1 MRVWLDWTA
10 CRPPPESKGTHGMT
24 LWNAILVGLKEIWAH
39 KFRSV
44 LTMLGIVLGVS
55 SLVTMSAMV
64 QGMENGA
71 REALVAVGGLEKI
84 RVEAQPVPVEQR
96 HLRDFATGV
105 TLNDVYALQ
114 HSAPEIT
121 KVSPEMRFDS
131 PPTLAAEG
139 KTHRTWMT
147 AGVWPIQVQLMEHVV
162 EHGRMFTELDNELAR
177 NVCVI
182 GTGIRDELFGKPED
196 TGEPVIPIG
205 RSLTINGYPFTIV
218 GMFTHYESEQDRKV
232 REVREREKQALLASG
247 TTNVPSGTKRNR
259 GWGGGGN
266 RRGNFAFWIKNNT
279 VYVPLNTMWMKM
291 KSGQSNAPATPKLS
305 SMEIKMSDSGRI
317 NEALTQIRNV
327 LMMTHRGIEDFSFRT
342 QEDRAEEIDTYIR
355 SARVSGGLIA
365 GISLLVGGIGIM
377 NIMLASISERIRE
390 IGIRK
395 AVGAG
400 DVAVF
405 VQIVI
410 ESTVIAILGGLL
422 GLVTSFGFIRL
433 ISSLTPTDNAPV
445 VTLSS
450 MTLAFSASVGIGV
463 LAGLLPAFRAAR
475 MNVIQSLRYD

>member
-1 MRVWLDWTA
+1 
-10 CRPPPESKGTHGMT
+10 MT

-39 KFRSV
+39 KFRSM

-71 REALVAVGGLEKI
+71 REALIAVGGLEKI

-105 TLNDVYALQ
+105 TLDDVRALES
-114 HSAPEIT
+114 SAPEIVQ
-121 KVSPEMRFDS
+121 VSPEMRFDR
-131 PPTLAAEG
+131 PPTLASGG

-147 AGVWPIQVQLMEHVV
+147 AGVWPVQLGLMEHVV

-182 GTGIRDELFGKPED
+182 GTGIRDALFGKPED
-196 TGEPVIPIG
+196 TGEPVIPVG
-205 RSLTINGYPFTIV
+205 QTLTINGYPFTIV
-218 GMFTHYESEQDRKV
+218 GMFAHYESEQDRRV
-232 REVREREKQALLASG
+232 REEQERQLAAQRASG
-247 TTNVPSGTKRNR
+247 ATNATPTVSRSR
-259 GWGGGGN
+259 GWGGGGG

-291 KSGQSNAPATPKLS
+291 RSGESNAPPVPRLS
-305 SMEIKMSDSGRI
+305 SMEIKVRDAGRI
-317 NEALTQIRNV
+317 NEALTQVRNV
-327 LMMTHRGIEDFSFRT
+327 LMVTHRGIEDFSFRT
-342 QEDRAEEIDTYIR
+342 QEDRAEEINTFIR
-355 SARVSGGLIA
+355 NARVSGGLVA
-365 GISLLVGGIGIM
+365 GISLVVGGIGIM

-400 DVAVF
+400 NAAVF
-405 VQIVI
+405 IQIVI
-410 ESTVIAILGGLL
+410 ESTVIAVVGGLL
-422 GLVTSFGFIRL
+422 GLVCSFGFIRL

-445 VTLSS
+445 ITVSA
-450 MTLAFSASVGIGV
+450 MVLAFSASVGIGI
-463 LAGLLPAFRAAR
+463 LAGLLPAIRAGR
-475 MNVIQSLRYD
+475 MNVIQALRYD